1 MVRALGL
8 IHVAALFGTAVR
20 AVTSPFNCPT
30 LKEVTMDTV
39 LLAQIAFPATLH
51 IQWNGS
57 ADANYVKQF
66 TVSVGGDVKIKKANA
81 MMVKS
86 NDPMNMSQSVVDI
99 RIQSS
104 YTMVPLSFTISD
116 PSGNCASSTAEFKQY
131 VYGKHIPLAPL
142 VIVLVLAP
150 LTREVYF
157 SLGVGGLLGTW
168 ILERD
173 LWYAF
178 LRYFDTALTTTIAG
192 GFSKILL
199 FMWLL
204 GGVGGAA
211 IRSGGVKG
219 MGEKAASLVRDS
231 FLGQLVVY
239 LMGFV
244 IFMDDYANTMIV
256 GTALRPVSDRVRVSR
271 EKLSF
276 IVDCTA
282 SPIAGIMP
290 LSTWIAHEITQ
301 IDIGLKAVNWTGDSA
316 YLLFLDSIPYRFYS
330 WFMLIFV
337 LVNILIGRDWAWMY
351 WAEQRARETGEVC
364 EGVRPKVADGTTI
377 ENVDKT
383 PSVDPAKE
391 GFTMLQT
398 ETHIEVCVKPGIPCR
413 WWNAIIPFFGL
424 VAMFLPLLFY
434 NGATQNGGGIGWD
447 KNARDIIG
455 NADSWATLHWVG
467 GFTVILQMA
476 LYAVQ
481 YNKEWGGC
489 LLTPRETI
497 DATMNGGIM
506 YFKGGIA
513 LLLAFAYADTVKRLQ
528 ISKWLIDG
536 LGDTSEA
543 GLPPLV
549 FILCAVFSLATGTSW
564 GTMTVFMPAVIP
576 LAVHVG
582 GIDNKQLLT
591 TVISAVLGG
600 AVWGDH
606 CSPVSDTT
614 ILSAASSQVSLFDHA
629 KTQLP
634 YAFFTGIMAIC
645 FGFAPAGGG
654 APAGVCILMGLI
666 LVPAVHV
673 GLSFIPKFGGP
684 VNIYDPALDGISGQ
698 GLPGALASVKSLF
711 KGAKR
716 LSKQETGDA

>member
-1 MVRALGL
+1 
-8 IHVAALFGTAVR
+8 
-20 AVTSPFNCPT
+20 
-30 LKEVTMDTV
+30 MDKVV
-39 LLAQIAFPATLH
+39 LSQIEFPATLH
-51 IQWNGS
+51 LTWSGS
-57 ADANYVKQF
+57 PDANYVGEF
-66 TVSVGGDVKIKKANA
+66 TVSVGGDVKDKEAIPMKAS
-81 MMVKS
+81 S
-86 NDPMNMSQSVVDI
+86 NVSQSEVKI
-99 RIQSS
+99 RILDS
-104 YTMVPLSFTISD
+104 YKIVPLSFTVSD
-116 PSGNCASSTAEFKQY
+116 PSGNCPSSMAELKQY
-131 VYGKHIPLAPL
+131 VYAKNIPMAPL
-142 VIVLVLAP
+142 LIVLFLAP

-157 SLGVGGLLGTW
+157 SLGFGGLIGTW
-168 ILERD
+168 ILERN

-178 LRYFDTALTTTIAG
+178 LRYFDTALTSTIAG

-219 MGEKAASLVRDS
+219 MGEKAAALVRDS